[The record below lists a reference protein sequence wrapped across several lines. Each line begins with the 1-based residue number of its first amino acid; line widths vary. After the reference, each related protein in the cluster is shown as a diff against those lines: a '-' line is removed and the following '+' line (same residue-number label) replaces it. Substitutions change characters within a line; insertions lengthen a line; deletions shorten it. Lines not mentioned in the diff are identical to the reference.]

1 METRRRGS
9 IGSHRDF
16 FHLVGSPIR
25 TKKMSFDYDDIKA
38 PSPNQVRSPET
49 PPAPGMPFFPG
60 GYAGVPTLV
69 LGHRQKQLISVCDQG
84 MQVFDSYPS
93 TEAIKYSSSEAP
105 SSMSIETETEGGDI
119 SNPMK
124 LDGARQAG
132 IPLFLSNWFDCDSS
146 KPRSGSPR
154 LNGANNQFL
163 QPHQNVNMADVA
175 LTRVI
180 GEGAF
185 GKVFKATWKN
195 RQVAVKVLIR
205 QDLTAD
211 VVREFETEVKIMS
224 FLHHPN
230 ICMLLGACLE
240 STSRA
245 LVIELVDHGSLWG
258 VLRTRRNILTD
269 RMRAKFAADTA
280 RGMSYLHNFNLPILH
295 RDMKSPNLLVERDFS
310 IKISD
315 FGLSRV
321 KAQIQTMT
329 GNCGTVQW
337 MAYVGNDASCE
348 LVFLL
353 VLTFHDVAFSD
364 PKCWATKSTRRR
376 RTFSPSALSCGRS
389 SQASVRMTA

>member
-25 TKKMSFDYDDIKA
+25 THKMSFDYDDDVKTN
-38 PSPNQVRSPET
+38 SPNQVRSPET
-49 PPAPGMPFFPG
+49 PPAHGMPLAAGFPGMP
-60 GYAGVPTLV
+60 ALA
-69 LGHRQKQLISVCDQG
+69 LGHKKQMMLHYEQEARDIGFYDYPSADDFR
-84 MQVFDSYPS
+84 FDS
-93 TEAIKYSSSEAP
+93 ISEP
-105 SSMSIETETEGGDI
+105 TSSMELMGGDI
-119 SNPMK
+119 SNPLM

-132 IPLFLSNWFDCDSS
+132 IPLFLSNWFASDGSS
-146 KPRSGSPR
+146 PA
-154 LNGANNQFL
+154 GANADCASTKEQFL
-163 QPHQNVNMADVA
+163 QPHQNVNMADVS
-175 LTRVI
+175 LGRVI

-185 GKVFKATWKN
+185 GKVFKAVWKN
-195 RQVAVKVLIR
+195 CHVAVKVLIR

-240 STSRA
+240 PTSRA
-245 LVIELVDHGSLWG
+245 LVIELVELGSLWG
-258 VLRTRRNILTD
+258 VLRTRRNQLTD
-269 RMRAKFAADTA
+269 RVRAKFAADTA
-280 RGMSYLHNFNLPILH
+280 RGMSYLHNFSLPILH
-295 RDMKSPNLLVERDFS
+295 RDMKSPNLLVESDFS

-337 MAYVGNDASCE
+337 MA
-348 LVFLL
+348 
-353 VLTFHDVAFSD
+353 
-364 PKCWATKSTRRR
+364 
-376 RTFSPSALSCGRS
+376 
-389 SQASVRMTA
+389 